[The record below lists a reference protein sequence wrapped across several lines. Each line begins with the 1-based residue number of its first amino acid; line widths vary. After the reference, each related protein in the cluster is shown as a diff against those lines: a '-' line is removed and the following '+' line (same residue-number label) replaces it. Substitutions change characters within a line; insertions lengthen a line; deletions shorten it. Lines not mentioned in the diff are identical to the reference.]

1 MNHFPAYAPANELD
15 QFESDRLRI
24 FKIHSNFPKVP
35 EDRPKVEIKMQE
47 QPTVSTVLI
56 YLTGIHEQP
65 DTWLWKTVESFNTL
79 LKLEENWDSYGAKRI
94 LPETIAATLQLLF
107 AIMDDKS
114 PSASIVPTAKGNVQ
128 IEWHRSGIDL
138 EIEVT
143 AEGKYSVL
151 YEDHTELTDFY
162 EDNSFQ
168 QTIFNP
174 SKLIHFVENITERAE
189 SEDRGL

>member
-1 MNHFPAYAPANELD
+1 MLQYF
-15 QFESDRLRI
+15 QI
-24 FKIHSNFPKVP
+24 
-35 EDRPKVEIKMQE
+35 
-47 QPTVSTVLI
+47 LI

-79 LKLEENWDSYGAKRI
+79 LKLKENWDSYGAKRI

-114 PSASIVPTAKGNVQ
+114 PSASIVPTPKGNVQ

-162 EDNSFQ
+162 EDSSFQ

-174 SKLIHFVENITERAE
+174 SKLIHFVENITQRVE

>member
-1 MNHFPAYAPANELD
+1 MNLLPAYAPVDDLD
-15 QFESDRLRI
+15 QPESDRLRI
-24 FKIHSNFPKVP
+24 LKIHSNFPEVT
-35 EDRPKVEIKMQE
+35 EDRPKVEIRMQK
-47 QPTVSTVLI
+47 QPTVSTILTYFSDI
-56 YLTGIHEQP
+56 YEQP
-65 DTWLWKTVESFNTL
+65 DNWLWKTVESFNTL

-114 PSASIVPTAKGNVQ
+114 PSASIVPTPKGNVQ
-128 IEWHRSGIDL
+128 IEWHRFGIDL

-151 YEDHTELTDFY
+151 YEDHTESADFY

-168 QTIFNP
+168 QTILNP
-174 SKLIHFVENITERAE
+174 SKLIHFVENITQRAE
-189 SEDRGL
+189 SDDRGL

>member
-1 MNHFPAYAPANELD
+1 MNHFPAYAPVNELD

-24 FKIHSNFPKVP
+24 FKIHSNYPMVP

-47 QPTVSTVLI
+47 QPMVSTILI
-56 YLTGIHEQP
+56 DLTGIHEQP

-94 LPETIAATLQLLF
+94 FPETIAATLQLLF
-107 AIMDDKS
+107 AIMDDNS
-114 PSASIVPTAKGNVQ
+114 PSASIVPTPKGNVQ

-162 EDNSFQ
+162 EDSSFQ

-174 SKLIHFVENITERAE
+174 SKLIHFVENITQRAE